1 MRSIQMLTR
10 QLEQWGKDCA
20 NIYSRNLS
28 DRNRLKSGTLPQG
41 SPPSRPH
48 ELPAPPRQG
57 STEPTAWK
65 KGLQSRMNS
74 TVHSPVA
81 VLLAVTCL
89 TATIGQRFY
98 NQPQLD
104 VGTIAPQTFIAPDDA
119 RVEDTKTT
127 EDNRRAARIGSS
139 PVLMIDRPVSQQIE
153 KVLQRVLDEGTQLRQ
168 VGGQFPFVD
177 TSILSTSTQLYLRQA
192 QEWEYNAVVRA
203 AGEDEPLVELPRD
216 SVEDLDPNN
225 SSRTAWA
232 VERGLLTD
240 SGQQAVMELQAYRK
254 RGGSVA
260 FSTLIEQ
267 ISQARQTYRLAVA
280 AIADTT
286 SIASTHIYGLNL
298 FELSDEEWIQ
308 TQLGLHNALQ
318 RMLSQGI
325 PQGLPKNILQMA
337 VMIQLEG
344 QVPQGAVEL
353 SQTLLL
359 EVLQPNLTKDL
370 ERTRVRAEQ
379 AALEV
384 KPVFVSVE
392 AGEVIIEQGEP
403 ISQSQFVLLDRF
415 DMSRREIN
423 WLGLFG
429 FGGTVTIAVGIFWL
443 TERRVHPK
451 LRRRDRCLVLLLSL
465 TAPLLISLGVPY
477 TTLPAV
483 GLLLGSFYGSF
494 LGGTV
499 VGLLSMLL
507 PLGIE
512 IEWTYLL
519 ANAAAGIISGI
530 LAGRMR
536 SREELAM
543 VGGVAGLTQGGVYLV
558 GTLIPSATAGTI
570 WYTILGAAGIQ
581 AIAGVSWSIVALG
594 LSPYLEHLFDL
605 VTPIRLA
612 ELANPNRPLLKRL
625 ASEAPGTFQHTLFVA
640 TLAEAAAKELGCNVE
655 LIRTG
660 TLYHDIGK
668 MHDPQGFIENQMGG
682 PNKHDEIDDPWESAA
697 IIKKHVSEGLVMAR
711 KFRLPKAIQAF
722 IPEHQ
727 GTMLIAYF
735 YHQAKQRAEQEG
747 REVRDED
754 FRYDGP
760 IPQSRETAIVMLA
773 DSCEAALR
781 SLKDVTP
788 EEALNMVNKILKAR
802 WQDNQLGESGLK
814 REEMPK
820 IAEIF
825 VRVWQQFNHKRIAY
839 PKAAL
844 SLQSK

>member
-10 QLEQWGKDCA
+10 QLEQWGRDCA

-28 DRNRLKSGTLPQG
+28 KSNRLKRGTLPQG
-41 SPPSRPH
+41 SPPSLPR
-48 ELPAPPRQG
+48 ELPAPPGPG
-57 STEPTAWK
+57 STKPTTWT

-104 VGTIAPQTFIAPDDA
+104 VGTIAPQTFIAPFDA

-177 TSILSTSTQLYLRQA
+177 TTILSTSTQLYLRQA
-192 QEWEYNAVVRA
+192 QEWEYNVVVRA
-203 AGEDEPLVELPRD
+203 AGEDAPMGDIPGNSD
-216 SVEDLDPNN
+216 PDLNN
-225 SSRTAWA
+225 SSPADWA

-240 SGQQAVMELQAYRK
+240 AGQQAVMELQAYRK

-260 FSTLIEQ
+260 FSGLVEQ

-286 SIASTHIYGLNL
+286 SVASTHIYGLNL

-308 TQLGLHNALQ
+308 TQSGLHNALK

-325 PQGLPKNILQMA
+325 PGGLPKNILQMA

-344 QVPQGAVEL
+344 QVPQGAMEL
-353 SQTLLL
+353 SQNLLL
-359 EVLQPNLTKDL
+359 EVLQPNLIKDL

-392 AGEVIIEQGEP
+392 QGEVIIEQGEA

-423 WLGLFG
+423 WVGLFG

-451 LRRRDRCLVLLLSL
+451 LRRRDRCLVLLLSV
-465 TAPLLISLGVPY
+465 TAPLLISLGIPY

-483 GLLLGSFYGSF
+483 GLLLGSFYGSI
-494 LGGTV
+494 LSGTV
-499 VGLLSMLL
+499 VGLLSVLL
-507 PLGIE
+507 PLGME

-519 ANAAAGIISGI
+519 ANAAAGLISGI

-543 VGGVAGLTQGGVYLV
+543 VGGVAGLTQGGVYLI
-558 GTLIPSATAGTI
+558 GSLIPSATAGTI

-735 YHQAKQRAEQEG
+735 YHQAQQRAQKEG

-781 SLKDVTP
+781 SLKDVSE

-844 SLQSK
+844 SLPSK

>member
-10 QLEQWGKDCA
+10 QLEQWGRDCA

-28 DRNRLKSGTLPQG
+28 KSNRLKRGTLPQG
-41 SPPSRPH
+41 SPPSLPR
-48 ELPAPPRQG
+48 ELPAPPGPG
-57 STEPTAWK
+57 STKPTDWT

-104 VGTIAPQTFIAPDDA
+104 VGTIAPQTFIAPFDA

-177 TSILSTSTQLYLRQA
+177 TTILSTSTQLYLRQA

-203 AGEDEPLVELPRD
+203 AGEDAPMVDIPSNSD
-216 SVEDLDPNN
+216 QNPNN
-225 SSRTAWA
+225 SSAADWA

-240 SGQQAVMELQAYRK
+240 SGQQAVMELQTYRK
-254 RGGSVA
+254 RGGSVP
-260 FSTLIEQ
+260 FSGLVEQ

-286 SIASTHIYGLNL
+286 SVASTHIYGLNL

-308 TQLGLHNALQ
+308 TQLGLQNALK

-325 PQGLPKNILQMA
+325 PGGLPKNVLQMA

-353 SQTLLL
+353 SQNLLL
-359 EVLQPNLTKDL
+359 EVLQPNLIKDL

-392 AGEVIIEQGEP
+392 QGEVIIEQGEA

-415 DMSRREIN
+415 DLSRREIN
-423 WLGLFG
+423 WVGLFG

-451 LRRRDRCLVLLLSL
+451 LRRRDRTLVLLLSL
-465 TAPLLISLGVPY
+465 TAPLLISLGIPY

-483 GLLLGSFYGSF
+483 GLLLGSFYGSI
-494 LGGTV
+494 LSGTV
-499 VGLLSMLL
+499 VGLLSFLL
-507 PLGIE
+507 PLGME

-519 ANAAAGIISGI
+519 ANAAAGLISGI
-530 LAGRMR
+530 LAGRTR

-543 VGGVAGLTQGGVYLV
+543 VGGVAGLTQGGVYLI
-558 GTLIPSATAGTI
+558 GSLIPSATAGTI

-697 IIKKHVSEGLVMAR
+697 IIKKHVTEGLVMAR

-735 YHQAKQRAEQEG
+735 YHQAQQRAQQEG

-781 SLKDVTP
+781 SLKDVSE

-802 WQDNQLGESGLK
+802 WHDNQLGESGLK

>member
-10 QLEQWGKDCA
+10 QLEQWGRDCA

-28 DRNRLKSGTLPQG
+28 DRNGRKRGTLPQG
-41 SPPSRPH
+41 SPPSLPH
-48 ELPAPPRQG
+48 ELPASPAQG
-57 STEPTAWK
+57 STEPRAWT
-65 KGLQSRMNS
+65 KGLPSRMNT

-98 NQPQLD
+98 NQPQLG
-104 VGTIAPQTFIAPDDA
+104 VGTIAPETFIAPEDA

-177 TSILSTSTQLYLRQA
+177 TTILSTSTQLYLRQA
-192 QEWEYNAVVRA
+192 QEWEYSGVVRA
-203 AGEDEPLVELPRD
+203 AGEDAPMVEIPDNSLPGAD
-216 SVEDLDPNN
+216 S
-225 SSRTAWA
+225 SSPADWA

-240 SGQQAVMELQAYRK
+240 SGQQAVMELQGYRK

-260 FSTLIEQ
+260 FSTLIEE
-267 ISQARQTYRLAVA
+267 ISQARQTYGLAVA

-286 SIASTHIYGLNL
+286 SIASTHIYSLNL

-308 TQLGLHNALQ
+308 TQLGLHNALK

-325 PQGLPKNILQMA
+325 PPGLPKNILQMA

-344 QVPQGAVEL
+344 QVPQEAVEL
-353 SQTLLL
+353 SENLLL
-359 EVLQPNLTKDL
+359 EVLQPNLIKDL

-392 AGEVIIEQGEP
+392 QGEVIIEQGET

-423 WLGLFG
+423 WVGLFG
-429 FGGTVTIAVGIFWL
+429 FGGTVTIAVGIFWVAQGL
-443 TERRVHPK
+443 VHPK
-451 LRRRDRCLVLLLSL
+451 LRRRDRTLVLLLSL
-465 TAPLLISLGVPY
+465 TAPLLISLGIPY

-483 GLLLGSFYGSF
+483 GLLLGSFYGS
-494 LGGTV
+494 LLSGTV
-499 VGLLSMLL
+499 VGLLSVLL

-519 ANAAAGIISGI
+519 ANAAAGLISGI

-543 VGGVAGLTQGGVYLV
+543 VGGVAGLTQGGVYLI
-558 GTLIPSATAGTI
+558 GSLIPSATAGTI

-735 YHQAKQRAEQEG
+735 YHQAQQRAKQEG
-747 REVRDED
+747 REVRDEE

-781 SLKDVTP
+781 SLKDVSP

>member
-28 DRNRLKSGTLPQG
+28 NSNQLKTGTLRPESQRSLPHEFP
-41 SPPSRPH
+41 SPP
-48 ELPAPPRQG
+48 EQG
-57 STEPTAWK
+57 STEPRAWK
-65 KGLQSRMNS
+65 KGFQSQMNS

-81 VLLAVTCL
+81 LVLAVTCL

-104 VGTIAPQTFIAPDDA
+104 VGTIAPQTFIAPEDA

-203 AGEDEPLVELPRD
+203 AGEDMPMVDLPAN
-216 SVEDLDPNN
+216 SIEDANN
-225 SSRTAWA
+225 SSRAAWA

-240 SGQQAVMELQAYRK
+240 SGQQAMMELQTYRK

-260 FSTLIEQ
+260 FSALIEQ
-267 ISQARQTYRLAVA
+267 ISQARQTYRLGVA

-286 SIASTHIYGLNL
+286 SIASTHIYSLNL

-308 TQLGLHNALQ
+308 TQLGIQNALQ

-325 PQGLPKNILQMA
+325 PPGLPKNVMQMA

-344 QVPQGAVEL
+344 QVPQGAMEL
-353 SQTLLL
+353 SQNLLL

-423 WLGLFG
+423 WVGLFG

-443 TERRVHPK
+443 VQRRVHPK
-451 LRRRDRCLVLLLSL
+451 LRRRDRTLVLLLCV
-465 TAPLLISLGVPY
+465 TAPLLISLGIPY

-483 GLLLGSFYGSF
+483 GLLLGSFYGSI
-494 LGGTV
+494 LSGTV
-499 VGLLSMLL
+499 IGLLSFLL

-519 ANAAAGIISGI
+519 ANAAAGLVSGI

-543 VGGVAGLTQGGVYLV
+543 VGGVAGLTQGGVYLI

-581 AIAGVSWSIVALG
+581 AVAGVSWSIVALG

-625 ASEAPGTFQHTLFVA
+625 ASEAPGTFQHTLFVS

-668 MHDPQGFIENQMGG
+668 MHDPEGFIENQMGG

-697 IIKKHVSEGLVMAR
+697 IIKKHVSEGLAMAR

-735 YHQAKQRAEQEG
+735 YHQAKQRAEKEG

-754 FRYDGP
+754 FRYEGP

-802 WQDNQLGESGLK
+802 WQDNQLSESGLK

>member
-10 QLEQWGKDCA
+10 QLEQWGRDCA

-28 DRNRLKSGTLPQG
+28 NSNLLKTGTLPPE
-41 SPPSRPH
+41 SHPSKPH
-48 ELPAPPRQG
+48 ELPAPPKQG
-57 STEPTAWK
+57 STEPTTWR
-65 KGLQSRMNS
+65 KGLQSQMNS

-177 TSILSTSTQLYLRQA
+177 IAILSTSSQLYLRQA
-192 QEWEYNAVVRA
+192 QEWEYSAVVKA
-203 AGEDEPLVELPRD
+203 AGEDTPMEASPAN
-216 SVEDLDPNN
+216 SVEDPND
-225 SSRTAWA
+225 SSAAAWV

-240 SGQQAVMELQAYRK
+240 SGQQAVIELQTYRK
-254 RGGSVA
+254 RGGSGA
-260 FSTLIEQ
+260 FSGLVEQ

-308 TQLGLHNALQ
+308 TQLGLHNALK

-325 PQGLPKNILQMA
+325 PQGLPKNVLQMA
-337 VMIQLEG
+337 VMIQLED
-344 QVPQGAVEL
+344 QVPPGAVEL

-359 EVLQPNLTKDL
+359 EVLQPNLIKDL

-384 KPVFVSVE
+384 KPVFVTVE
-392 AGEVIIEQGEP
+392 QGEVIIEQGEP

-423 WLGLFG
+423 WVGLFG

-443 TERRVHPK
+443 VQGRVHPK
-451 LRRRDRCLVLLLSL
+451 LRRRDRTLVLLLSL
-465 TAPLLISLGVPY
+465 TAPLLISLGIPY

-494 LGGTV
+494 LSGTV
-499 VGLLSMLL
+499 VGLLSVLL

-519 ANAAAGIISGI
+519 ANAAAGLISGI

-543 VGGVAGLTQGGVYLV
+543 VGGVAGLTQGGVYLI
-558 GTLIPSATAGTI
+558 GSLIPSATAGTI

-697 IIKKHVSEGLVMAR
+697 IIKKHVTEGLAMAR

-735 YHQAKQRAEQEG
+735 YHQAQQRAQKEG
-747 REVRDED
+747 REVRDEE

-781 SLKDVTP
+781 SLKDVSQD
-788 EEALNMVNKILKAR
+788 EALNMVNKILKAR

-844 SLQSK
+844 SFQSK

>member
-1 MRSIQMLTR
+1 MLTR
-10 QLEQWGKDCA
+10 QLEQWGRDCA
-20 NIYSRNLS
+20 NIYSRTLS
-28 DRNRLKSGTLPQG
+28 DTNFLNSGIPPQGPPVTDELPTLPHQG
-41 SPPSRPH
+41 
-48 ELPAPPRQG
+48 A
-57 STEPTAWK
+57 TVPTDWK
-65 KGLQSRMNS
+65 QGLQSRMNS

-98 NQPQLD
+98 NQPKLD
-104 VGTIAPQTFIAPDDA
+104 VGTIAPQTFVAPGDA

-168 VGGQFPFVD
+168 VGGEFPFVD
-177 TSILSTSTQLYLRQA
+177 TALLSHGTQLYLRQA
-192 QEWEYNAVVRA
+192 QEWEYSEVVA
-203 AGEDEPLVELPRD
+203 AAAEDGPVVPRLGH
-216 SVEDLDPNN
+216 SALDPQD
-225 SSRTAWA
+225 STPAAWA

-240 SGQQAVMELQAYRK
+240 SGQQAVAELQSYRK
-254 RGGSVA
+254 QQGSQA
-260 FSTLIEQ
+260 FSALIDQ
-267 ISQARQTYRLAVA
+267 IAQSRQTYRLALA
-280 AIADTT
+280 AIADT
-286 SIASTHIYGLNL
+286 SNVASTHIYDRNL

-308 TQLGLHNALQ
+308 TQTGLQKALN
-318 RMLSQGI
+318 RMLAQGI
-325 PQGLPKNILQMA
+325 PQGLPKNVMQTA
-337 VMIQLEG
+337 VMMQLEG
-344 QVPQGAVEL
+344 QVPLIATEL
-353 SQTLLL
+353 AQNLLL

-384 KPVFVSVE
+384 KPVYVSIE
-392 AGEVIIEQGEP
+392 GGEMIIDQGET
-403 ISQSQFVLLDRF
+403 ISQAQFVLLDHF

-423 WLGLFG
+423 WVGLFG
-429 FGGTVTIAVGIFWL
+429 FGGTVTIALGIFWVA
-443 TERRVHPK
+443 ERRVHPK

-465 TAPLLISLGVPY
+465 TAPLLISLGIPY
-477 TTLPAV
+477 TTLPAI
-483 GLLLGSFYGSF
+483 GLLLGSFYGSV

-519 ANAAAGIISGI
+519 ANAAAGLVSGT

-543 VGGVAGLTQGGVYLV
+543 VGGVAGLTQGGVYLI

-594 LSPYLEHLFDL
+594 LSPYLEQLFDL

-682 PNKHDEIDDPWESAA
+682 PNKHDEIDDPWKSAA
-697 IIKKHVSEGLVMAR
+697 IIKKHVTEGLVMAR

-735 YHQAKQRAEQEG
+735 YHQAQQRAEQEG

-781 SLKDVTP
+781 SLKDVTQ

-802 WQDNQLGESGLK
+802 WQDQQLGESGLK

>member
-1 MRSIQMLTR
+1 MRSIHLLTQ

-28 DRNRLKSGTLPQG
+28 HPKELKNGTLSKKSFSSG
-41 SPPSRPH
+41 PH
-48 ELPAPPRQG
+48 ELLPKPHQATTTPP
-57 STEPTAWK
+57 PWK
-65 KGLQSRMNS
+65 RGIQDRMNS

-81 VLLAVTCL
+81 LVLAVTCL
-89 TATIGQRFY
+89 SATIGQRFY

-104 VGTIAPQTFIAPDDA
+104 VGTVAPQTFIAPEDA

-177 TSILSTSTQLYLRQA
+177 TAILSTSTQLYLRQT
-192 QEWEYNAVVRA
+192 QEWEYNEVVRA
-203 AGEDEPLVELPRD
+203 AGEDALMVDIPAN
-216 SVEDLDPNN
+216 STQDPNN
-225 SSRTAWA
+225 SSPSAWA
-232 VERGLLTD
+232 VKRGLLTD
-240 SGQQAVMELQAYRK
+240 SGQQAVRELQAYRK
-254 RGGSVA
+254 QSGSSPFTA
-260 FSTLIEQ
+260 LIEQ
-267 ISQARQTYRLAVA
+267 ISQTRQTYRLAVA
-280 AIADTT
+280 AIAET
-286 SIASTHIYGLNL
+286 SSVASTHIYDRNL
-298 FELSDEEWIQ
+298 FEISDEEWIQ
-308 TQLGLHNALQ
+308 TQQGLHNALD
-318 RMLSQGI
+318 RMLAQGI
-325 PQGLPKNILQMA
+325 PPGLPKNVLQMA
-337 VMIQLEG
+337 VMMQLEPE
-344 QVPQGAVEL
+344 VPAIAVEL
-353 SQTLLL
+353 SQNLLL

-384 KPVFVSVE
+384 KPVYVTVE
-392 AGEVIIEQGEP
+392 LGDTIVENGET
-403 ISQSQFVLLDRF
+403 ISQAQFVLLDRF

-423 WLGLFG
+423 WVGLFG
-429 FGGTVTIAVGIFWL
+429 FGGTVTIALGIFWL
-443 TERRVHPK
+443 AERRVHPT
-451 LRRRDRCLVLLLSL
+451 LRRRDRGLVLLLSL
-465 TAPLLISLGVPY
+465 STPLLISLGIPY

-483 GLLLGSFYGSF
+483 GLLLGSFYGSL

-499 VGLLSMLL
+499 VGLLSFLL
-507 PLGIE
+507 PLGLE

-519 ANAAAGIISGI
+519 ANAAAGLISGL

-543 VGGVAGLTQGGVYLV
+543 VGGVAGLTQGAVYLI

-570 WYTILGAAGIQ
+570 WYTILGAAGVQ
-581 AIAGVSWSIVALG
+581 VIAGVSWSIVALG

-612 ELANPNRPLLKRL
+612 ELANPNRTLLKRL

-655 LIRTG
+655 LVRTG

-682 PNKHDEIDDPWESAA
+682 PNKHDEIDDPWVSAA
-697 IIKKHVSEGLVMAR
+697 IIKKHVTEGLVMAR

-760 IPQSRETAIVMLA
+760 VPQSRETAILMLA

-781 SLKDVTP
+781 SLKDVTQ

-802 WQDNQLGESGLK
+802 WQDNQLSESGLK

-844 SLQSK
+844 SLQTK